1 MRAVVLGFCLLF
13 SLGETVHI
21 VVRLAC
27 LSENVVPTK
36 FENTKEMRVIK
47 THALEMLGKILIK
60 IQCVWQS
67 RQ

>member
-1 MRAVVLGFCLLF
+1 MRAVVLGFCLVLV
-13 SLGETVHI
+13 LGETVHI
-21 VVRLAC
+21 VGLAC
-27 LSENVVPTK
+27 LSESMVRTK
-36 FENTKEMRVIK
+36 FENTKNLRVIK

>member
-1 MRAVVLGFCLLF
+1 MRAVVLGFCLVLV
-13 SLGETVHI
+13 LGETVHI
-21 VVRLAC
+21 VRLAC
-27 LSENVVPTK
+27 LSESMVRTK
-36 FENTKEMRVIK
+36 FENTKKMRVIK